1 MEHVLYEPYV
11 KFPKIKGYLG
21 EQKLL
26 RLRNK
31 ILVEMPYI
39 KHTERI
45 VNYIDVGYNKELMD
59 KVLKDRWNP
68 YESRPILDV
77 AELFRMMRKVSNSD
91 PSRLETIRCLLKAH
105 PKLIVFY
112 NFNYELMI
120 LRELKDVTTVAEW
133 NGHRKNPIPET
144 DSWAYLVQYTAG
156 AEGWNCTSTDAM
168 VLYSLTYSYK
178 NFIQCQGR
186 IDRLDTSF
194 TKLYYYVL
202 TSDAKID
209 IAVKRALKQK
219 RNFNEREMRVPM
231 AVGI

>member
-1 MEHVLYEPYV
+1 
-11 KFPKIKGYLG
+11 
-21 EQKLL
+21 
-26 RLRNK
+26 
-31 ILVEMPYI
+31 
-39 KHTERI
+39 
-45 VNYIDVGYNKELMD
+45 
-59 KVLKDRWNP
+59 
-68 YESRPILDV
+68 
-77 AELFRMMRKVSNSD
+77 
-91 PSRLETIRCLLKAH
+91 LKAH